1 LVFQQHAVLKANIA
15 QPMDMFC
22 GDMGTNLWKRNRWED
37 IFDKNMIIVCTA
49 EVLRQCL
56 HHSYVSMDRINLLIF
71 DEAHHAKK
79 DHPYARIIKDFYL
92 QAPKTSTLPKV
103 FGMTASPVDARVDPK
118 KAAAELEALLHC
130 EIATAADTTLL
141 QFAASSCVEEQASYY
156 APLRI
161 PFETPL
167 FSQINNLLKDNKV
180 MRKALLFAFDA
191 TRELG
196 AWCSDEMWHF
206 CLEEEELKK
215 LKAKTERKYLEG
227 KNIPL
232 EVLHQQQAN
241 LEAAGAMVKAHV
253 FEPPY
258 FRDSE
263 IAHDHL
269 ASNLSSKVHLLVAY
283 LRERFKRPTDD
294 KCIVFVKQRYT
305 ARLISQLLL
314 QNNVRIN
321 HLFVGTLVSNSFGI
335 LYPKCNS

>member
-1 LVFQQHAVLKANIA
+1 
-15 QPMDMFC
+15 MDMFC
-22 GDMGTNLWKRNRWED
+22 GDMGTTSWKGTRWQDNFERN
-37 IFDKNMIIVCTA
+37 MVIVCTA

-56 HHSYVSMDRINLLIF
+56 HHSYISMDRINLLIF

-92 QAPKTSTLPKV
+92 QAPKNTTLPKV

-141 QFAASSCVEEQASYY
+141 QFAASSYLEEQVAYY
-156 APLRI
+156 EPLR
-161 PFETPL
+161 PKFETPL
-167 FSQINNLLKDNKV
+167 FTQINNLLKDNKTL
-180 MRKALLFAFDA
+180 KKPLLFAFET

-215 LKAKTERKYLEG
+215 LRAKTERKYLEG

-241 LEAAGAMVKAHV
+241 LDAAQAILRAHV
-253 FEPPY
+253 FEPPD

-263 IAHDHL
+263 MGHKHQS
-269 ASNLSSKVHLLVAY
+269 SNLSSKVHLLVAY

-294 KCIVFVKQRYT
+294 KCIVFVKQRHT
-305 ARLISQLLL
+305 ARLLSQLLL
-314 QNNVRIN
+314 HSNIRTA
-321 HLFVGTLVSNSFGI
+321 HLFVGTLVSD
-335 LYPKCNS
+335 